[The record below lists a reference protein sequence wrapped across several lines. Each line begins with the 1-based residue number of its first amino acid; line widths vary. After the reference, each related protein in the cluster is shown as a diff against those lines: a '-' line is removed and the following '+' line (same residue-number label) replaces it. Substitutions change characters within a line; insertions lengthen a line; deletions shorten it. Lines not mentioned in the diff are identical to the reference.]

1 MKPARKLAI
10 GIGEAMIEMAPV
22 GQGLYRRGFAGDT
35 FNTVWHMAQALGDQ
49 ARIGYICRVGTDKT
63 SDRFVMQLAND
74 GLETTGIT
82 RDPQRGMGIYL
93 IELDG
98 VERSFQYWRSA
109 SAARLLAEDL
119 DLLNA
124 ALGKAD
130 LIHLSGITLAIISE
144 KGRANLFDVLA
155 KARRRG
161 AKVSLDPN
169 IRLRLWGSADE
180 MRKTISMAMS
190 CADIALPS
198 FDDERTHWGDVSPQ
212 ATIAC
217 FALAGVPEIIVK
229 NGEQPVVFQNV
240 DRAGELE
247 TPLVTDIK
255 DTTGAGDAFNA
266 GYLAARMTGHDMKDA
281 IGHGQ
286 VMAAEVLRNYGAR
299 IAKDKVPLIW
309 ADESNTAG

>member
-1 MKPARKLAI
+1 
-10 GIGEAMIEMAPV
+10 MIEMAPV

-49 ARIGYICRVGTDKT
+49 ARIGYITRVGTDKT

-144 KGRANLFDVLA
+144 KGRANLF
-155 KARRRG
+155 
-161 AKVSLDPN
+161 
-169 IRLRLWGSADE
+169 
-180 MRKTISMAMS
+180 
-190 CADIALPS
+190 
-198 FDDERTHWGDVSPQ
+198 
-212 ATIAC
+212 
-217 FALAGVPEIIVK
+217 
-229 NGEQPVVFQNV
+229 
-240 DRAGELE
+240 
-247 TPLVTDIK
+247 
-255 DTTGAGDAFNA
+255 
-266 GYLAARMTGHDMKDA
+266 
-281 IGHGQ
+281 
-286 VMAAEVLRNYGAR
+286 
-299 IAKDKVPLIW
+299 
-309 ADESNTAG
+309 